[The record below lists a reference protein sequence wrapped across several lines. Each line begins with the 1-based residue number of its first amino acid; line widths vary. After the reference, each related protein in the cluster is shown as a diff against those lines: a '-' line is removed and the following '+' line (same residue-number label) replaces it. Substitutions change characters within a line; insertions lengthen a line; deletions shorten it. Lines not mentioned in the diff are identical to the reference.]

1 MTNKIRTGFF
11 GGSFNPIH
19 KGHLGLADF
28 ILQQGYVD
36 EVWFVVSPKNPLK
49 ATADPADARQRLL
62 AVRTAL
68 QDHPHTFASDIEFN
82 RPVPSYTVDTLR
94 YAESTFPGREFVLI
108 IGGDNLDLFTQWK
121 DYDYLLQHHDIL
133 VYPRTGASN
142 TVPQGWNRVTLLNA
156 PHMDISSTQLRNGE
170 QR

>member
-1 MTNKIRTGFF
+1 MNKKIRTGFF

-49 ATADPADARQRLL
+49 ATADPTDARQRLL
-62 AVRTAL
+62 TVRKAL
-68 QDHPHTFASDIEFN
+68 QHHPHTFASDIEFN
-82 RPVPSYTVDTLR
+82 RPIPSYTVDTLR
-94 YAESTFPGREFVLI
+94 YAQATFPEREFVLI

-121 DYDYLLQHHDIL
+121 DYEYLLQHHDIL

-142 TVPQGWNRVTLLNA
+142 TIPQGWNRVTMLNA